1 MSECI
6 ISETGIYTNCG
17 RGSIGGRG
25 SIDDILKASH
35 RGCRGYPS
43 LQSFM
48 PEATAQ
54 ITKYSIDEL
63 SEEHYLK
70 LDEAVMTLHD
80 LNLEAYQ
87 VLMAVFLQ
95 GQDKK
100 NICLEMHISPRT
112 FDRRLRTA
120 RDFME
125 GAVFGSGLIRLK
137 F

>member
-1 MSECI
+1 MI
-6 ISETGIYTNCG
+6 RLHI
-17 RGSIGGRG
+17 
-25 SIDDILKASH
+25 SIDDILHVWVRRWASH
-35 RGCRGYPS
+35 RGYRGYPS

-48 PEATAQ
+48 RESKVV
-54 ITKYSIDEL
+54 ITRYSICNL
-63 SEEHYLK
+63 AEEAYIK

-100 NICLEMHISPRT
+100 NICLEMQISPRT
-112 FDRRLRTA
+112 YDNRLRTA

>member
-1 MSECI
+1 MI
-6 ISETGIYTNCG
+6 RLHIK
-17 RGSIGGRG
+17 
-25 SIDDILKASH
+25 IDDVLHVWVRRWA
-35 RGCRGYPS
+35 RYTECRGYPS
-43 LQSFM
+43 LFLFRAKGALRTRFTI
-48 PEATAQ
+48 E
-54 ITKYSIDEL
+54 EL
-63 SEEHYLK
+63 AVEEYLK
-70 LDEAVMTLHD
+70 IDEAVMTLHD

-100 NICLEMHISPRT
+100 DICLEMQISPRT

-125 GAVFGSGLIRLK
+125 GAVFGSGLIKVR

>member
-1 MSECI
+1 MI
-6 ISETGIYTNCG
+6 RLHI
-17 RGSIGGRG
+17 
-25 SIDDILKASH
+25 SIDDILNVWVRRWASH

>member
-1 MSECI
+1 MI
-6 ISETGIYTNCG
+6 RLHIN
-17 RGSIGGRG
+17 
-25 SIDDILKASH
+25 IDDVLKVWVRRWASH

-43 LQSFM
+43 LQSFAR
-48 PEATAQ
+48 ESNVV
-54 ITKYSIDEL
+54 ITRYSICDL
-63 SEEHYLK
+63 AEEDYIK
-70 LDEAVMTLHD
+70 IDNAVMTLHD
-80 LNLEAYQ
+80 LNLESYQ

-100 NICLEMHISPRT
+100 NICLEMQISPRT

-125 GAVFGSGLIRLK
+125 GAVFGSGLIKVR

>member
-1 MSECI
+1 MI
-6 ISETGIYTNCG
+6 RLHI
-17 RGSIGGRG
+17 
-25 SIDDILKASH
+25 SIDDILNVWVRRWASH

-48 PEATAQ
+48 SEATVK

-100 NICLEMHISPRT
+100 NICLEMHISPTT
-112 FDRRLRTA
+112 FDNRLRT
-120 RDFME
+120 
-125 GAVFGSGLIRLK
+125 
-137 F
+137 

>member
-1 MSECI
+1 MI
-6 ISETGIYTNCG
+6 RLHI
-17 RGSIGGRG
+17 
-25 SIDDILKASH
+25 SIDDILRVWVRRWASH

-48 PEATAQ
+48 REATAQ

-63 SEEHYLK
+63 SEEQYLK

-100 NICLEMHISPRT
+100 NICLEMQISPRT
-112 FDRRLRTA
+112 YDNRLRTA

-125 GAVFGSGLIRLK
+125 GAVFGSGLIKVK

>member
-1 MSECI
+1 MI
-6 ISETGIYTNCG
+6 RLHI
-17 RGSIGGRG
+17 
-25 SIDDILKASH
+25 SIDDILHVWVRRWASH

-43 LQSFM
+43 LQSFAR
-48 PEATAQ
+48 ESKVV
-54 ITKYSIDEL
+54 ITRYSICDL
-63 SEEHYLK
+63 AEENYIK
-70 LDEAVMTLHD
+70 IDDAVMTLHD

-100 NICLEMHISPRT
+100 NICLEMQISPRT
-112 FDRRLRTA
+112 YDNRLRTA

>member
-1 MSECI
+1 MI
-6 ISETGIYTNCG
+6 RLHIN
-17 RGSIGGRG
+17 
-25 SIDDILKASH
+25 IDDVLHVWVRRWASH

-48 PEATAQ
+48 RESKVV
-54 ITKYSIDEL
+54 ITRYSICDLAEDD
-63 SEEHYLK
+63 YIK
-70 LDEAVMTLHD
+70 IDDAVMTLHD

-100 NICLEMHISPRT
+100 NICLEMQISPRT

-125 GAVFGSGLIRLK
+125 GAVFGSGLIKVR